1 MKIIALIPAR
11 KNSSRIKNK
20 NMKIFKKKPL
30 ILRTINIA
38 KKIKSIHS
46 IYVSTDDENIIKLGL
61 KSGVHVP
68 WKRPKKL
75 STGKSTTE
83 SVILHFLAWYK
94 KKKGKVDAILL
105 LQPTSPF
112 RKINSINKAL
122 DAFRKNPKKNIISFS
137 EKYRK
142 SIRTKKKIKKLKIN
156 GSLYVLSVKLIKK
169 KKKIINLPFKK
180 FIQKSHKESIDL
192 DFISQWKNAEKL

>member
-1 MKIIALIPAR
+1 M
-11 KNSSRIKNK
+11 
-20 NMKIFKKKPL
+20 
-30 ILRTINIA
+30 
-38 KKIKSIHS
+38 
-46 IYVSTDDENIIKLGL
+46 
-61 KSGVHVP
+61 
-68 WKRPKKL
+68 
-75 STGKSTTE
+75 
-83 SVILHFLAWYK
+83 
-94 KKKGKVDAILL
+94 
-105 LQPTSPF
+105 QPTSPF

>member
-94 KKKGKVDAILL
+94 KKK
-105 LQPTSPF
+105 
-112 RKINSINKAL
+112 
-122 DAFRKNPKKNIISFS
+122 
-137 EKYRK
+137 EK
-142 SIRTKKKIKKLKIN
+142 LM
-156 GSLYVLSVKLIKK
+156 LYFYCNQRHHLEKLIVLIK
-169 KKKIINLPFKK
+169 
-180 FIQKSHKESIDL
+180 H
-192 DFISQWKNAEKL
+192 